1 MSNILSNG
9 GQGSNALIVRLEL
22 GVVLEGMGVKI
33 QDEVD
38 SGKHSN
44 VTSGQFASEVITL
57 EQILEMGE
65 MLGDLNLQSVLP
77 SLSLIAGGILRL
89 GHDIVKI
96 VLLLNELLR
105 PVFNVEYTLVTKKS
119 LLLLCKVQCKVN
131 VHGEVV
137 IVVARQTSLPGSEA
151 SNSHAL
157 TELEITVIQER
168 QLTEGALGLQIS
180 WPFELLDPLERHV
193 AEFEEKNRQLST
205 GLDIP
210 VVKLGY
216 SLHD

>member
-1 MSNILSNG
+1 MIKVYFYLSCIIEARRTKQQSSLSPLEVGRGRMSNILSNG

-89 GHDIVKI
+89 GQDVVKI

-105 PVFNVEYTLVTKKS
+105 PVLMLKTL
-119 LLLLCKVQCKVN
+119 
-131 VHGEVV
+131 
-137 IVVARQTSLPGSEA
+137 
-151 SNSHAL
+151 
-157 TELEITVIQER
+157 
-168 QLTEGALGLQIS
+168 
-180 WPFELLDPLERHV
+180 
-193 AEFEEKNRQLST
+193 
-205 GLDIP
+205 
-210 VVKLGY
+210 
-216 SLHD
+216 